1 MSVNKISS
9 EELLKRLD
17 NGQSVTVLDVRSS
30 DKIADYHINH
40 PKITSLAVEK
50 KLFLGDNTI
59 DSEVLSGLPKNSEII
74 LVCTTGNS
82 ASRVAAVLYSEG
94 FQTTVLEG
102 GVTSWREL
110 SSLEKENS
118 N

>member
-1 MSVNKISS
+1 MTVNKISS

-17 NGQSVTVLDVRSS
+17 NGQTVTVLDVRSS

-40 PKITSLAVEK
+40 SNVKSLAIEK
-50 KLFLGDNTI
+50 THFLGDDQV
-59 DSEVLSGLPKNSEII
+59 DSDVLSSLPKNNEIV

-82 ASRVAAVLYSEG
+82 ARRVAEVLSTEG
-94 FQTTVLEG
+94 FQPTVLEG
-102 GVTSWREL
+102 GVTSWRAL

-118 N
+118 K